1 MSDSKIDKIIKLQRL
16 SESSNEHEA
25 NAAKRKLEK
34 LLQEIGVNNIYEF
47 KEEWEQDICT
57 IISDFDA
64 TNNIGEI
71 LHIIKGNEQPDNF
84 WYTFG
89 YTVGVADAMMYVYS
103 DNRPM
108 CHKYRKKYGTG
119 SYDENSCNYIGE
131 EDLDSY
137 IDGNVDGYESVM
149 DLYREEEDGFESLD

>member
-1 MSDSKIDKIIKLQRL
+1 MRNVKIDKIIKLQRL
-16 SESSNEHEA
+16 TESPNENEA
-25 NAAKRKLEK
+25 NAAKRKLER
-34 LLQEIGVNNIYEF
+34 LLQEIGVNNLYEF

-71 LHIIKGNEQPDNF
+71 LHIIKGNEHPDNF

-89 YTVGVADAMMYVYS
+89 YTVGVAEAFMNQYS
-103 DNRPM
+103 DNRLM
-108 CHKYRKKYGTG
+108 CRKYRNKYGE
-119 SYDENSCNYIGE
+119 SYDENSCDYIRE

-149 DLYREEEDGFESLD
+149 DLYREEEDFESLD